1 MSSAP
6 PRPAASNP
14 APNMEVPPDMVAGYA
29 NLVRIA
35 HSPSELV
42 FDFAQLLPGVP
53 NARVCSRIVMSPV
66 HAKLLYRALGENLSR
81 YESAFGEIH
90 VPGEVTLADYL
101 FRGPNQPPDN
111 PPKNPPKS

>member
-6 PRPAASNP
+6 PRPASGT
-14 APNMEVPPDMVAGYA
+14 APNMEVPPDMVAAYA
-29 NLVRIA
+29 NLVRIS

-42 FDFAQLLPGVP
+42 FDFAQFLPGVP

-90 VPGEVTLADYL
+90 VPGETTLADYL
-101 FRGPNQPPDN
+101 FRPPQQPPEN
-111 PPKNPPKS
+111 PPKG

>member
-1 MSSAP
+1 MTAVP
-6 PRPAASNP
+6 PRPAPGP
-14 APNMEVPPDMVAGYA
+14 APTLEAPPDLVAAYA

-53 NARVCSRIVMSPV
+53 NARVCSRIVMSPT

-90 VPGEVTLADYL
+90 LPGDVTLADYL
-101 FRGPNQPPDN
+101 FRPPQQPPEN
-111 PPKNPPKS
+111 PPKG

>member
-6 PRPAASNP
+6 PRPASGA
-14 APNMEVPPDMVAGYA
+14 APNMEVPPDMVAAYA

-101 FRGPNQPPDN
+101 FRPPQQPPEN

>member
-6 PRPAASNP
+6 PRPASGT
-14 APNMEVPPDMVAGYA
+14 APNMEVPPDLVAVYA

-53 NARVCSRIVMSPV
+53 NARVCSRIVMSPI

-90 VPGEVTLADYL
+90 LPGEATLADYL
-101 FRGPNQPPDN
+101 FRPPQQPPEN
-111 PPKNPPKS
+111 PPKG

>member
-1 MSSAP
+1 MTAAP
-6 PRPAASNP
+6 SRPAPGP
-14 APNMEVPPDMVAGYA
+14 APSLEVPPDLVAAYA

-53 NARVCSRIVMSPV
+53 NARVCSRIVMSPT

-90 VPGEVTLADYL
+90 LPGDVTLADYL
-101 FRGPNQPPDN
+101 FRPPQPPEN
-111 PPKNPPKS
+111 PPKG

>member
-1 MSSAP
+1 MTAAP
-6 PRPAASNP
+6 PRPAPGP
-14 APNMEVPPDMVAGYA
+14 APSLEVPPDLVAAYA

-53 NARVCSRIVMSPV
+53 NARVCSRIVMSPT

-90 VPGEVTLADYL
+90 LAGDVTLADYL
-101 FRGPNQPPDN
+101 FRPPQQPPEN
-111 PPKNPPKS
+111 PPKG